1 MSNFHNNSNLL
12 LNNSTHPIIQQKN
25 TFSLDR
31 KLLTV
36 HAIDRDI
43 LFYPISNLFSIK
55 TPQSYNNVQSLRLTE
70 ISFPG
75 KINNFSNKLNNNIF
89 NISTY
94 GQIIIPD
101 GNYTEIELATF
112 LTNQLNNITVQYLS
126 DRQRFIFYSNNPFN
140 INYYLPSSHCNQ
152 FTPINNSFRNQS
164 RRSNNF
170 IDAFNI
176 NQVEYDVLFINE
188 GFLYDI
194 GFDISVNTIN
204 FQTNISTQYG
214 NLSRISSLLQDNSKN
229 YILTNSLPRFRDKQ
243 AIYMEIDSLNV
254 NFDELNPFP
263 NGTNNMFSN
272 SSNSSTRT
280 AFIKIP
286 YYIFNNGGILY
297 DNVQNGVAFFET
309 PIKRI
314 QNFKFKFR
322 YHDNMLVDLD
332 NQDINF
338 TLEINQLRSNI
349 HRDMKVMTPI
359 L

>member
-1 MSNFHNNSNLL
+1 MSNIHNNSNLL

-55 TPQSYNNVQSLRLTE
+55 TPQPYNNVQSLRLTE
-70 ISFPG
+70 ISFPSN
-75 KINNFSNKLNNNIF
+75 INNFSKNLNNNVF
-89 NISTY
+89 NISNHE
-94 GQIIIPD
+94 QIIIPD
-101 GNYTEIELATF
+101 GNYSEEVLAMF
-112 LTNQLNNITVQYLS
+112 LNNKLDNITVSYLS
-126 DRQRFIFYSNNPFN
+126 DRQRFIFYSDDNFT
-140 INYYLPSSHCNQ
+140 INYNLPSSHCNLI
-152 FTPINNSFRNQS
+152 TPVNNSFRNQS

-170 IDAFNI
+170 IDSFNV
-176 NQVEYDVLFINE
+176 NQQDQNVLFINE

-194 GFDISVNTIN
+194 GFDIYVNTSN
-204 FQTNISTQYG
+204 FETIKNSQEG
-214 NLSRISSLLQDNSKN
+214 NLSGISSFLPNTAAN
-229 YILTNSLPRFRDKQ
+229 YILTDSLPRFRDRQ
-243 AIYMEIDSLNV
+243 PIYMEIESLNV

-272 SSNSSTRT
+272 SSNSSTNT

-286 YYIFNNGGILY
+286 HYLYKYGGTQY
-297 DNVQNGVAFFET
+297 DNLQNGVAFFEA

-322 YHDNMLVDLD
+322 YHDNTLVDLD
-332 NQDINF
+332 NQDVNF

-349 HRDMKVMTPI
+349 HRDIKVMTPI